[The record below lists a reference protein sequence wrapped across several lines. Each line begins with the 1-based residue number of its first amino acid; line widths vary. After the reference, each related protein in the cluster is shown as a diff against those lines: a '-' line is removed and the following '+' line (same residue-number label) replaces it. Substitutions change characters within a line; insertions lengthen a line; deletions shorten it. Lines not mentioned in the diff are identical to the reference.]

1 MDTFKIKALVAA
13 VKYKSL
19 SKAAEEFSYTPS
31 AFSHIMTGLEGELGV
46 PLLKRSH
53 SGVSLTSEGEKLYPQ
68 MLAVLEAE
76 AALASSAAALHGKQ
90 KKTLRIATYSSI
102 SRTFLSDI
110 LKDFRAQNP
119 DIRLSVD
126 VADSRTSWLE
136 QDRAD
141 IVFAD
146 GIVFEKN
153 EWYPIME
160 DEFLAVA
167 PLHMLGE
174 RETVSREELYVYPNI
189 YTDDTHLRS
198 YFDVS
203 KFQETIFFRS
213 EDDLSIINM
222 VRAGMGIAI
231 LPALVLKDNAEG
243 VHLLHLSPPLKRTIG
258 FAYRKDKRNGDIL
271 SRFLRFIQK

>member
-1 MDTFKIKALVAA
+1 MDAFKIKALVTA

-31 AFSHIMTGLEGELGV
+31 AFSHIVTALEAELGV
-46 PLLKRSH
+46 SLLKRTH
-53 SGVSLTSEGEKLYPQ
+53 MGVSLTAEGEKLYPQ

-76 AALASSAAALHGKQ
+76 DALIASANALRSK
-90 KKTLRIATYSSI
+90 KRKTLRIATYSSI
-102 SRTFLSDI
+102 SRTFLSGI
-110 LKDFRAQNP
+110 LKDFKAKNP

-126 VADSRTSWLE
+126 VADSHTYWLE
-136 QDRAD
+136 EDRAD

-167 PLHMLGE
+167 PPKMLGE
-174 RETVSREELYVYPNI
+174 RTTISRDELYEYPNI
-189 YTDDTHLRS
+189 YTDDSHLRD

-203 KFQETIFFRS
+203 KFEESIFFRS

-222 VRAGMGIAI
+222 VRSGMGIAV
-231 LPALVLKDNAEG
+231 LPALVLAGNAEG
-243 VHLLHLSPPLKRTIG
+243 VQLLHLSPPLKRTIG
-258 FAYRKDKRNGDIL
+258 FAYRKDKKNGDVL
-271 SRFLRFIQK
+271 ARFLQFIRK

>member
-1 MDTFKIKALVAA
+1 MDVFKIKALVTA
-13 VKYKSL
+13 VRYKSL

-31 AFSHIMTGLEGELGV
+31 AFSHIVTSLEGELGV
-46 PLLKRSH
+46 SLLKRTH
-53 SGVSLTSEGEKLYPQ
+53 AGVSLTTEGEKLYPQ
-68 MLAVLEAE
+68 MLAILEAE
-76 AALASSAAALHGKQ
+76 EALASSAAALRGKQ

-102 SRTFLSDI
+102 SRAFLSDV

-126 VADSRTSWLE
+126 VADSHTSWLE
-136 QDRAD
+136 EDRAD

-167 PLHMLGE
+167 PPQMLGE
-174 RETVSREELYVYPNI
+174 RETVRREELYEYPNI
-189 YTDDTHLRS
+189 YTDDFHLRA
-198 YFDVS
+198 YFDVG
-203 KFQETIFFRS
+203 KFQEPIFFRS

-222 VRAGMGIAI
+222 VRAGMGIAV
-231 LPALVLKDNAEG
+231 LPALVLKGNAEG

-258 FAYRKDKRNGDIL
+258 FAYRKNKKNSDVL